1 MTGTETVLRRTL
13 CLYMQA
19 TERLIREKL
28 TASGHTNGHWF
39 TTKDTPNASP
49 LVRQIPTHVRQSST
63 QTAML
68 QVSESSVMSIHMAL
82 VSLIYTILQAQLT
95 MVQPTIV

>member
-1 MTGTETVLRRTL
+1 M
-13 CLYMQA
+13 YMQA
-19 TERLIREKL
+19 TDRLIREKL
-28 TASGHTNGHWF
+28 TASGHTNGHCF

-49 LVRQIPTHVRQSST
+49 QVRQTPMHVRQNST
-63 QTAML
+63 PTAML

-82 VSLIYTILQAQLT
+82 VSLIYTTLQAQVT